1 MQAIIP
7 IRLPLTDSS
16 LGLQSNPLRIEG
28 SRVRLSFALFS
39 YFLRYND
46 SMLLKVTILVL
57 IGLLTGTITAIS
69 AGSGVTIVVPL
80 LTIFLGYSIHEAIGT
95 SLLVDVIASIIVAY
109 NYYRYGK
116 IDLKAGTWLA
126 LGAVVGAQ
134 AGSHFA
140 SLIPQAGLKG
150 GFSIFIILSGLSFFY
165 RAFGKR
171 KISLD
176 ILKVDNKTMRI
187 VIIVVVGLFIGL
199 STGLF
204 GTGGGATIM
213 VVLIYLMDFPIH
225 TAIGTATALMAI
237 TAASGVVGYT
247 IQGHIPWLD
256 GVIIGLAAMG
266 SGVLFSK
273 AANKASEKALNI
285 AVASIFIAIGV
296 AMFFVEGGT
305 DGVMQSLH
313 AFVQ

>member
-1 MQAIIP
+1 
-7 IRLPLTDSS
+7 
-16 LGLQSNPLRIEG
+16 
-28 SRVRLSFALFS
+28 
-39 YFLRYND
+39 
-46 SMLLKVTILVL
+46 MLVKIAILVL
-57 IGLLTGTITAIS
+57 IGLLTGTVTAIS

-80 LTIFLGYSIHEAIGT
+80 LTIFLGYTIHGAIGT

-109 NYYRYGK
+109 NYFRYGR
-116 IDLKAGTWLA
+116 IDLKAGAWLA
-126 LGAVVGAQ
+126 VGAVIGAQ

-140 SLIPQAGLKG
+140 SLIPQGGLKG
-150 GFSIFIILSGLSFFY
+150 GFVVFIILSGSSFIY

-171 KISLD
+171 KFSLD
-176 ILKVDNKTMRI
+176 ILKFNNKALQV
-187 VIIVVVGLFIGL
+187 VIIVLVGLFIGL

-204 GTGGGATIM
+204 GTGGGATIL

-247 IQGHIPWLD
+247 LQGHIPWLD
-256 GVIIGLAAMG
+256 GIIIGVAAMV
-266 SGVLFSK
+266 SGALFSK
-273 AANKASEKALNI
+273 AANRASEKTLNL
-285 AVASIFIAIGV
+285 AVGVIFIAIGI

-305 DGVMQSLH
+305 DGMMQSLH